1 MNGDHVRVRHPC
13 ETYCEECG
21 ASYRWNT
28 PVPIQVF
35 VEGNKGFL
43 RIHQDCPIYRQD
55 WRQRLLRTMEARLW
69 SVWRHGGAGSGLG
82 AGPRSPGLR
91 ELFL

>member
-1 MNGDHVRVRHPC
+1 LAKGDAMNGDHVRVRHPC

-21 ASYRWNT
+21 ASYHWNT

-69 SVWRHGGAGSGLG
+69 SVWDGEWIPDRAGV
-82 AGPRSPGLR
+82 PRR
-91 ELFL
+91 KR